1 MTSTW
6 TSRLQRSR
14 GEQRKVLTAPFAG
27 IAPGSVL
34 YVSTP
39 QRLDAELRMIPS
51 GHTMTVA
58 ELRRRLADVNDAD
71 ATCPATTTMFLRI
84 VAEAALEQNAAGT
97 PLDETTPFWRV
108 IDPAS
113 DLAHRLTCG
122 PQLIVRQ
129 RLHEQRDHADQ
140 TPALSKRPRRG
151 LPDPAHPDLPAQY
164 VSGRAGDGR

>member
-27 IAPGSVL
+27 IASGSVL

-39 QRLDAELRMIPS
+39 QRLDTELRAIPPGHTVTVAELRMIPS

-71 ATCPATTTMFLRI
+71 ATCPVTTTMFLRI

-113 DLAHRLTCG
+113 DLAHRLTRG

-129 RLHEQRDHADQ
+129 RLHEKDHGSPSWPSSSPRPPS
-140 TPALSKRPRRG
+140 PAG
-151 LPDPAHPDLPAQY
+151 
-164 VSGRAGDGR
+164 